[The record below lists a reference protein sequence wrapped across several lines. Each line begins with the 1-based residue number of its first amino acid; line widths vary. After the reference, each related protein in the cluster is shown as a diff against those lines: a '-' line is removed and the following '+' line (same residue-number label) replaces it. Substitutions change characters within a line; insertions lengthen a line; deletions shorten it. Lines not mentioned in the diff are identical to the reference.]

1 MQNALSPVEYDM
13 VQRVFKSIAQAE
25 WFDRSDTNEREC
37 AKMVLL
43 IHFTGI
49 DDADRLRRAC
59 EPQARKRFSRLKR
72 L

>member
-13 VQRVFKSIAQAE
+13 VQGVFKSIAQAD
-25 WFDRSDTNEREC
+25 WFDRSDANECEC

-43 IHFTGI
+43 IHSTGI
-49 DDADRLRRAC
+49 DDADRLHQAC
-59 EPQARKRFSRLKR
+59 EPQARKRFSRSKR